1 MKKLLILFIVVC
13 PLFLNGQEKSHLL
26 MKAKAMVQ
34 SGKPDDAI
42 NLLATVSI
50 NEADASIYLSRAEA
64 YIASGDYSRAIDD
77 FYSANKISPAS
88 GEYGLARIY
97 ALRGDAATSVY
108 HLEQCLKSAFKKSEK
123 DIMLDPS
130 FSPVENKP
138 EWRQFWK
145 KEWYTKEE
153 KGVSEIEYYI
163 STGNIDEAKAIFSKL
178 SGEYSGNPTT
188 LYGGALINVASV
200 RYGDAIKT
208 LTSLLAEDADNEKYL
223 RLLVKAQ
230 EASGNF
236 AGASDTYY
244 RIINSGVPDPELL
257 VSRAECFRKT
267 GEIDKAAEIIK
278 EYLEI
283 YPESVKGIG
292 IAGRLESARGD
303 NLKALEYFNSNV
315 RLHPSHPQCYIDR
328 GNSYFL
334 SRSWDWAI
342 KDYSMSLDLQPGNAE
357 AWLNK
362 GISLLNSGKVDD
374 ACFDF
379 RMSLSLGYRKATEY
393 ISRHCIR

>member
-1 MKKLLILFIVVC
+1 MKKLLILLIVVC
-13 PLFLNGQEKSHLL
+13 PLFLNGQENSLLL
-26 MKAKAMVQ
+26 MKAKALIQ
-34 SGKPDDAI
+34 SGKTDDAI
-42 NLLATVSI
+42 NLISAVSMNAT
-50 NEADASIYLSRAEA
+50 DASIYLNRAEV

-77 FYSANKISPAS
+77 YYSANKINPAS

-97 ALRGDAATSVY
+97 ALKGDAATSVY
-108 HLEQCLKSAFKKSEK
+108 HLEQCLRSAFKKSEK

-130 FSPVENKP
+130 FSPVENKT

-145 KEWYTKEE
+145 KEWYTREE
-153 KGVSEIEYYI
+153 KGVSEIEYYV
-163 STGNIDEAKAIFSKL
+163 STGNIDEAKTIFSGL
-178 SGEYSGNPTT
+178 SGEYSGNPAT
-188 LYGGALINVASV
+188 LYGGALINVASAK
-200 RYGDAIKT
+200 YGDAIKT
-208 LTSLLAEDADNEKYL
+208 LTLLLAEDAENEKYL

-230 EASGNF
+230 EASGNY
-236 AGASDTYY
+236 AGASDTYA
-244 RIINSGVPDPELL
+244 RIIDSGVPDPELL

-267 GEIDKAAEIIK
+267 GEIDKASEIIK

-303 NLKALEYFNSNV
+303 NLKALEYFNRNV
-315 RLHPSHPQCYIDR
+315 RLHPSDPQSYIDR

-362 GISLLNSGKVDD
+362 GISLLNSGKVND

-379 RMSLSLGYRKATEY
+379 RMSLSLGNRKATEY

>member
-1 MKKLLILFIVVC
+1 MKNLLLLLILLY
-13 PLFLNGQEKSHLL
+13 PLSLNGQEKSHLL
-26 MKAKAMVQ
+26 LKAKALVQ

-42 NLLATVSI
+42 NLLSSISI
-50 NEADASIYLSRAEA
+50 NATDATIYLNRAEA
-64 YIASGDYSRAIDD
+64 YIATGDYSRAIDD

-97 ALRGDAATSVY
+97 ALKGDAATSVY

-130 FSPVENKP
+130 FFPVDNKA

-145 KEWYTKEE
+145 KEWYTREE
-153 KGVSEIEYYI
+153 KGVSEIEYYV
-163 STGNIDEAKAIFSKL
+163 STGNIDEAKTIFSGL
-178 SGEYSGNPTT
+178 SGEYSGKPVT
-188 LYGGALINVASV
+188 LYGGALINVASAK
-200 RYGDAIKT
+200 YGDAIKT
-208 LTSLLAEDADNEKYL
+208 LTSLLEEDADNEKYL

-230 EASGNF
+230 EASGNY
-236 AGASDTYY
+236 AGASDTYT
-244 RIINSGVPDPELL
+244 RIIDSAVPDPELL
-257 VSRAECFRKT
+257 ISRAECFRKT
-267 GEIDKAAEIIK
+267 GEIDKAAENIR

-283 YPESVKGIG
+283 YPESVKAIG

-303 NLKALEYFNSNV
+303 NLKALEYFNRNV
-315 RLHPSHPQCYIDR
+315 RLHPFDPQSYIDR

-357 AWLNK
+357 TWLSK
-362 GISLLNSGKVDD
+362 GISLLNSGKIND

-379 RMSLSLGYRKATEY
+379 RMSLSLGNRKATEY

>member
-1 MKKLLILFIVVC
+1 MKKLLLLLILIF
-13 PLFLNGQEKSHLL
+13 PLSLNGQEKSHLL
-26 MKAKAMVQ
+26 MKAKALVQ

-42 NLLATVSI
+42 NLLSSISI
-50 NEADASIYLSRAEA
+50 NATDATIYLNRAEA

-97 ALRGDAATSVY
+97 ALKGDAATSVY
-108 HLEQCLKSAFKKSEK
+108 HLEQCLKSVFKKSEK

-145 KEWYTKEE
+145 KEWYTREE
-153 KGVSEIEYYI
+153 KGVSEIEYYV
-163 STGNIDEAKAIFSKL
+163 STGNINEAKITLSGL
-178 SGEYSGNPTT
+178 SGEYSGSPAT
-188 LYGGALINVASV
+188 LYGGALVNVASAK
-200 RYGDAIKT
+200 YGDAIKT
-208 LTSLLAEDADNEKYL
+208 LTSLLAEDANNEKYL

-230 EASGNF
+230 EASGNY
-236 AGASDTYY
+236 AGASDTYA
-244 RIINSGVPDPELL
+244 RIIDSGVPDPELL

-267 GEIDKAAEIIK
+267 GEIDKAAEEIR

-283 YPESVKGIG
+283 YPESVKAIG
-292 IAGRLESARGD
+292 FAGRLESARGD
-303 NLKALEYFNSNV
+303 NLKALEYFNTNV
-315 RLHPSHPQCYIDR
+315 RLHPSDPQSYTDR

-334 SRSWDWAI
+334 SRSWEWAI

-362 GISLLNSGKVDD
+362 GISLLNSGKVND

-379 RMSLSLGYRKATEY
+379 RMSLSLGNRKATEY